1 MKKKTVLVVGGM
13 KILHKTIKEMGFD
26 IILLQDKNKLTVSSE
41 LYNLII
47 GVDFSMTEEI
57 LKTAVYI
64 KEIFNYSFVGA
75 FGELHQEM
83 ASMIADKTN
92 IKFINLQFIKKA
104 EINMN

>member
-1 MKKKTVLVVGGM
+1 MKKQIVLVVGGM

-64 KEIFNYSFVGA
+64 RNF
-75 FGELHQEM
+75 
-83 ASMIADKTN
+83 
-92 IKFINLQFIKKA
+92 
-104 EINMN
+104 